1 MEGAVQAG
9 ERAAREVQT
18 LLCFQHLHQKAG
30 KDQAQLGGSDL
41 VQRLLELTGRDPRKQ
56 HIFFLFFFIYD
67 QSIFIFLNLLN

>member
-56 HIFFLFFFIYD
+56 HIFFLFILFLFMTKAFLFF
-67 QSIFIFLNLLN
+67 